1 MTFKRK
7 IISVFM
13 AFALIA
19 VMFVPVYADELSDQ
33 QQRLDAINQQIDQ
46 QQSNLNNTQKV
57 EKSVIGQITGIE
69 KEASKIQG
77 EINTLANRTLYLQN
91 SITATQKQI
100 VVQQNELDK
109 QSKQLG
115 DRLVKIYEQG
125 DSSYLEVLLAANDF
139 KDFLTRYD
147 MLSRI
152 IQQDKDTIDSINS
165 LKRDL
170 DVKKSDLEVQKRELQ
185 SAKTEQE
192 GKKQLLDA
200 QWYQKKVVLTD
211 VEQQKDKLA
220 QALEELE
227 EASRQVE
234 SLIIR
239 MQNKGQ
245 GARTGTGQFVW
256 PAPGYSSITS
266 PYGMRYHP
274 ILKTRKLHTGEDI
287 GAPSG
292 ATIVAADS
300 GTVIFS
306 GWMGAYGQ
314 AIIIDHGNGVST
326 LYGHQSQL
334 LVSEGQSVVKGQTI
348 GKVGSTGWS
357 TGPHLH
363 FEVRVNGSPVDPT
376 GYV

>member
-1 MTFKRK
+1 
-7 IISVFM
+7 M
-13 AFALIA
+13 ALALMA
-19 VMFVPVYADELSDQ
+19 VMFVPAYADELSDQ
-33 QQRLDAINQQIDQ
+33 QQRLDQINQQIDQ
-46 QQSNLNNTQKV
+46 QQSSLNSVQKAQ
-57 EKSVIGQITGIE
+57 KSIIGQITGIE
-69 KEASKIQG
+69 KEVNQTQN

-91 SITATQKQI
+91 NITTTQKQI
-100 VVQQNELDK
+100 VAQQNELDK
-109 QSKQLG
+109 QTKQLG
-115 DRLVKIYEQG
+115 DRLVSIYEQG

-152 IQQDKDTIDSINS
+152 IQQDKDTIESINS

-170 DVKKSDLEVQKRELQ
+170 DVKKSDLEVRKKELQ
-185 SAKTEQE
+185 NAQAEQE
-192 GKKQLLDA
+192 SKKQLLA
-200 QWYQKKVVLTD
+200 GKLNEKKVVLTD

-256 PAPGYSSITS
+256 PAPGYTSITS
-266 PYGMRYHP
+266 PFGMRYHP

-287 GAPSG
+287 GAPYG
-292 ATIVAADS
+292 ATIIAADS

-314 AIIIDHGNGVST
+314 ATIIDHGDGVST
-326 LYGHQSQL
+326 LYGHQSEL
-334 LVSEGQSVVKGQTI
+334 FVSEGQTVAKGQTI